1 MKGIVEELLAQLSI
15 ANYTVEAGEH
25 HAMHPGKTALFKKGR
40 EVIAAVGEVH
50 PAVAAAFGIPKK
62 MFIFEMDV
70 KTLMK
75 YTDKGFHC
83 ELLPKYPAISRDL
96 AMLVDTDIAAGEI
109 EQTIVKNGGKFLR
122 EVTLFDVYTGKQIA
136 EGKKSLAFAIK
147 FQSGDRTLTDEEAD
161 ASFRNIL
168 SAVESKFHAELR
180 A

>member
-1 MKGIVEELLAQLSI
+1 
-15 ANYTVEAGEH
+15 
-25 HAMHPGKTALFKKGR
+25 
-40 EVIAAVGEVH
+40 
-50 PAVAAAFGIPKK
+50 
-62 MFIFEMDV
+62 
-70 KTLMK
+70 
-75 YTDKGFHC
+75 
-83 ELLPKYPAISRDL
+83 
-96 AMLVDTDIAAGEI
+96 
-109 EQTIVKNGGKFLR
+109 GGKFLR